1 MMRKRSSSEQQQDSQ
16 KRKVDHG
23 IVTTRHCSCKA
34 LLARRMGSASE
45 KYPVL
50 EDIVDITLCR
60 EAPHYS
66 ARMTIVKLHFD
77 ITLMIFQFVA
87 GAQS

>member
-45 KYPVL
+45 KYHCPRRYCGHHFVPGSPSL
-50 EDIVDITLCR
+50 FCEDGSC
-60 EAPHYS
+60 EAS
-66 ARMTIVKLHFD
+66 L
-77 ITLMIFQFVA
+77 
-87 GAQS
+87 